1 MVSSGSWFLVKN
13 VPFPSDI
20 LVRIKIFTEWVF
32 IQQFTGPSGSPQNIL
47 YIPSA
52 LGMPCAAMWRTSPSS
67 ILFHSS
73 PAFCHVIFTHC
84 WLILVKKKKK
94 IKKIHTMH
102 LRDCLNLYPECAF
115 KAKLSKQFGALVCSV
130 KQTKVWECWKQ
141 HWKMAEQ
148 IHASDNL
155 VANGHSPV
163 GHKQSYP
170 K

>member
-47 YIPSA
+47 YTPSA
-52 LGMPCAAMWRTSPSS
+52 LGMPCVAMWTTSPSS

-84 WLILVKKKKK
+84 WLILVKKKKM
-94 IKKIHTMH
+94 IRIMH
-102 LRDCLNLYPECAF
+102 RHDCLSLHPERAF

-130 KQTKVWECWKQ
+130 KLFVSAGSRLPLKNGR
-141 HWKMAEQ
+141 AETCL
-148 IHASDNL
+148 I
-155 VANGHSPV
+155 
-163 GHKQSYP
+163 
-170 K
+170 